1 MKQRWLLLLAALGLM
16 ALFVTGCKQETNEN
30 NTTAATETSS
40 TDTIT
45 TTSTM
50 SATDSTNTG
59 LSSTAGTSTSSTA
72 ANTGTA
78 NGTTSSLSAEDK
90 EFMTK
95 AAIGGMAEV
104 MMGQMASTKATDAGV
119 KTFGNRMVTDH
130 SKANDELK
138 SLAAQKGMVLPTDVD
153 AEHKEKSDK
162 MSQKSGKDFDKA
174 YMADMVEDHEK
185 DVSEF
190 QKASQNAAD
199 PDLKAWATKT
209 LPTLQDHLKM
219 AKDTKAKLK

>member
-153 AEHKEKSDK
+153 AEHKAKSDK

-219 AKDTKAKLK
+219 AKETKAKLK